1 MKSLLKNEFKYSYKA
16 DRQKNYITTHNFTTA
31 KKEITNVDCEKLFTK
46 PETLS
51 IRTVI
56 IFTSVID
63 QKAER
68 KGQKLFIHINLFKV
82 QCHWHFFDKLQ
93 ATIINKGEND
103 E

>member
-1 MKSLLKNEFKYSYKA
+1 M
-16 DRQKNYITTHNFTTA
+16 
-31 KKEITNVDCEKLFTK
+31 
-46 PETLS
+46 
-51 IRTVI
+51 I